1 MPGSS
6 TDFCDNYGQTG
17 LPVGLHGGLVR
28 KESACNAGDP
38 HLIPG
43 SERSPG
49 EENGNPLQYSSLRT
63 EGPGSLQYTGSK
75 KSTT

>member
-6 TDFCDNYGQTG
+6 TDLCDNYGQIG

-38 HLIPG
+38 CSIPG

-49 EENGNPLQYSSLRT
+49 EENGNTPVFMLEKSHGQRNLVGYS
-63 EGPGSLQYTGSK
+63 P
-75 KSTT
+75 